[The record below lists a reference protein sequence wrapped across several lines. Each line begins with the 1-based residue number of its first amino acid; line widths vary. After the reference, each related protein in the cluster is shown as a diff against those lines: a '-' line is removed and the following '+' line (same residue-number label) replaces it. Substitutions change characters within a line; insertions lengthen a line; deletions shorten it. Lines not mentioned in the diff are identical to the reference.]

1 MRLQKILLIIACIL
15 IMHSM
20 YAQDQSSGVSVHF
33 EFDKSDIS
41 TSDLEALQSFKAAH
55 PDIESIIIDGYADT
69 TGRDAYN
76 YALSMRRCI
85 ATKKALGYNEAK
97 TEVILKVTAHG
108 EKDLLFA
115 TDPENRVTIVT
126 INNKKPVAIK
136 EEEKPQEPVAV
147 DTVVTPPPPPVAAVP
162 APAPPVVEKDTVATP
177 VSSVPKEFGD
187 DASDLVKT
195 FQNSK
200 PGESVVLKEILFQPA
215 SHQLLKSSKSSLN
228 AVLDA
233 LKKIPTLNLEIQGH
247 MCCGDP
253 LAIDGFDQD
262 SKDFALSNNRAKA
275 VYDFLV
281 SNGIDASR
289 LAYKGFGTR
298 ERLVSP
304 EVTDDDRSRNRR
316 VEFVITKI

>member
-1 MRLQKILLIIACIL
+1 MRLQKILLSIACIL
-15 IMHSM
+15 VVHSL

-41 TSDLEALQSFKAAH
+41 APDLKVLQSFKAAH
-55 PDIESIIIDGYADT
+55 PDAESIIIDGFADT

-108 EKDLLFA
+108 EKDLLFT
-115 TDPENRVTIVT
+115 TDAENRVTIVT
-126 INNKKPVAIK
+126 ISNKKTVAIK
-136 EEEKPQEPVAV
+136 EEEKWQEPVAV
-147 DTVVTPPPPPVAAVP
+147 DTPLNPPALPVVVASVSPPQA
-162 APAPPVVEKDTVATP
+162 VEKDIVVAP
-177 VSSVPKEFGD
+177 VSSIPKEFGN

-200 PGESVVLKEILFQPA
+200 PGESLVLKEILFQPA

-247 MCCGDP
+247 MCCADP
-253 LAIDGFDQD
+253 LAIDGFDED

-281 SNGIDASR
+281 SNGIDPSR
-289 LAYKGFGTR
+289 LVYKGFGTR

-304 EVTDDDRSRNRR
+304 ELTDDDRGRNRR
-316 VEFVITKI
+316 VEFVIINI

>member
-1 MRLQKILLIIACIL
+1 
-15 IMHSM
+15 MHSL

-33 EFDKSDIS
+33 EFDKSEIS
-41 TSDLEALQSFKAAH
+41 TSDLKALQSFKATY
-55 PDIESIIIDGYADT
+55 PDVESIIIDGYADT
-69 TGRDAYN
+69 SGRDAYN

-108 EKDLLFA
+108 EKDLLFT
-115 TDPENRVTIVT
+115 TDPENRVTIVI
-126 INNKKPVAIK
+126 INNKKPVVIK
-136 EEEKPQEPVAV
+136 EEEKAQEPVAI
-147 DTVVTPPPPPVAAVP
+147 DTPV
-162 APAPPVVEKDTVATP
+162 APPVVDAPAPIQLVVAAPTLAPTVAEKDSVVAP
-177 VSSVPKEFGD
+177 VSSIPKEFDD

-215 SHQLLKSSKSSLN
+215 SHQLLKSSRSSLN

-253 LAIDGFDQD
+253 LAIDGFDED

-275 VYDFLV
+275 VYDFLI
-281 SNGIDASR
+281 SNGIDPSR
-289 LAYKGFGTR
+289 LVYKGFGTR

-316 VEFVITKI
+316 VEFVITNI